1 MARYT
6 VQLRKIIESVG
17 EDEVLKWFQDYDL
30 TNYLSAN
37 EIKVI
42 TDRGTWSP
50 ARLAQKIVDH
60 YYMQEIGL
68 ETVGLFKRKVKVAMQ
83 EIMEEKLPLIY
94 SASLEYNPLTNVNY
108 TETYSGTSTNENTSS
123 SDTTATSDSSGLTV
137 NSDTPQGQINKQD
150 ILGGAYASSTSAN
163 EIEDEANTKSTG
175 ESAGQGTQDYTKHF
189 EGNQGIS
196 ATYQKMIQQY
206 RENIRAID
214 REIIEDLRD
223 LFMIIY

>member
-6 VQLRKIIESVG
+6 VQLRKVIETVG
-17 EDEVLKWFQDYDL
+17 EDHVLKWFQDYYL
-30 TNYLSAN
+30 TNYLTFE

-42 TDRGTWSP
+42 TDAGTWSP
-50 ARLAQKIVDH
+50 ARLARKILDH
-60 YYMQEIGL
+60 YYMHEIGS
-68 ETVGLFKRKVKVAMQ
+68 ETVALFKHRVKVAMQ

-94 SASLEYNPLTNVNY
+94 SASLKYNPLTNVNY
-108 TETYSGTSTNENTSS
+108 TETYTGDNTSNNTSS
-123 SDTTATSDSSGLTV
+123 SNTTATSKSSGLTV
-137 NSDTPQGQINKQD
+137 NSDTPQGQINKQA
-150 ILGGAYASSTSAN
+150 ILGGSYASSTSAN
-163 EIEDEANTKSTG
+163 DIDDTANTVSRG
-175 ESAGQGTQDYTKHF
+175 LSNGSVTQTYTKHY

-196 ATYQKMIQQY
+196 ATYQRMVQQY

>member
-6 VQLRKIIESVG
+6 VQLRKIVETVG

-30 TNYLSAN
+30 TNYLSAE

-68 ETVGLFKRKVKVAMQ
+68 ETVALFKRKVKVAMQ

-94 SASLEYNPLTNVNY
+94 SASLKYNPLTNVNY

-137 NSDTPQGQINKQD
+137 NSDTPQGQIDKQA

-163 EIEDEANTKSTG
+163 EIEDSANTQSSG
-175 ESAGQGTQDYTKHF
+175 ESSGTGTQDYTKHF

-206 RENIRAID
+206 RDNIRAID

>member
-30 TNYLSAN
+30 TNYLSAE

-137 NSDTPQGQINKQD
+137 NSDTPQGQIDKQA

-163 EIEDEANTKSTG
+163 EIDDSANTQSSG
-175 ESAGQGTQDYTKHF
+175 ESSGSGTQDYTKHF

>member
-1 MARYT
+1 MAKYT
-6 VQLRKIIESVG
+6 VELRKICETLG
-17 EDEVLKWFQDYDL
+17 EDQVVKWFEDYDL
-30 TNYLSAN
+30 SNYLTFD

-60 YYMQEIGL
+60 YYMREIGV
-68 ETVGLFKRKVKVAMQ
+68 ETVALFKRKVKVRMQ
-83 EIMEEKLPLIY
+83 EIMEDYLPVIY

-108 TETYSGTSTNENTSS
+108 TETYTGENTSENS
-123 SDTTATSDSSGLTV
+123 SSSESNAESSSTGLTI
-137 NSDTPQGQINKQD
+137 NSDTPQGQINKSQ
-150 ILGGAYASSTSAN
+150 ILEGNYASSTSGN
-163 EIEDEANTKSTG
+163 EIEDNATTTASGTSTG
-175 ESAGQGTQDYTKHF
+175 SGTQVYTKHF

-214 REIIEDLRD
+214 KEIIEELST
-223 LFMIIY
+223 LFMTIY

>member
-6 VQLRKIIESVG
+6 VQLRKIIETIG

-30 TNYLSAN
+30 TNYLSTE
-37 EIKVI
+37 EIKTI
-42 TDRGTWSP
+42 TDKGVWSP

-60 YYMQEIGL
+60 YYMKEIGL
-68 ETVGLFKRKVKVAMQ
+68 ETVALFKRKVKVAMQ
-83 EIMEEKLPLIY
+83 EIMEEKAPLIY
-94 SASLEYNPLTNVNY
+94 SASLQYNPLTNVNY
-108 TETYSGTSTNENTSS
+108 TETYSGASTNTNTSS

-137 NSDTPQGQINKQD
+137 NSDTPQGKINKQG
-150 ILGGAYASSTSAN
+150 ILEGDYASSTSAN
-163 EIEDEANTKSTG
+163 EIEDTANTQSSG
-175 ESAGQGTQDYTKHF
+175 ESSGSGTQDYTKHF

-196 ATYQKMIQQY
+196 ATYQKMVQQY

-214 REIIEDLRD
+214 REIIEDLAD